1 MRFLF
6 MLNDELLPQRRNS
19 ANKGDFG
26 FDAEIDV
33 IVFFIEEIELQ

>member
-1 MRFLF
+1 

-26 FDAEIDV
+26 VYADIEV